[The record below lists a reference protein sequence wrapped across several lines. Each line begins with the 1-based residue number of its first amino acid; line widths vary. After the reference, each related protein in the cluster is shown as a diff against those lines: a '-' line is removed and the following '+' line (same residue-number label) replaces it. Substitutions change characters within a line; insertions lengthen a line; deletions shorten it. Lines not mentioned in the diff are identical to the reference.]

1 MADGSDLAFKTAQK
15 LRAELFNVELNYYAR
30 SMKSQFKSAD
40 RKKARYIIII
50 GEDEVK
56 ENKLTIKDS
65 LNKTQTSISYS
76 DLDKFLEDLGD

>member
-1 MADGSDLAFKTAQK
+1 
-15 LRAELFNVELNYYAR
+15 
-30 SMKSQFKSAD
+30 MKSQFKSAD